1 MKKPINWFWSQPVLL
16 VTLTTFFWAGNTVA
30 GKAAVGEV
38 SPALLTFS
46 RWGLLMIVLPLFYA
60 RQMRSTWPVL
70 RQKRLYILAMGA
82 LGLAAFNLLFYVSAH
97 YTTAVNIGILQGAI
111 PIIVLIGAFFLHGAR
126 VSGIQI
132 IGVIIGLIG
141 VVTVALQGV
150 PLQLSDFSLNH
161 GDLMMAGACVLYAG
175 YTLGLKTRPTVSGI
189 VLFTYFAIAG
199 AFLSAPFAIY
209 EWWNGSIIWPTA
221 TGWVVIAYVTIFPSF
236 LAQIF
241 FLRSVDLIG
250 PGRSGVFVNLTPIF
264 SALLA
269 VLLLGE
275 LFQLYHGVS
284 LTLVIIGLWLARDL
298 SVGQL
303 AKKGSTP

>member
-1 MKKPINWFWSQPVLL
+1 
-16 VTLTTFFWAGNTVA
+16 
-30 GKAAVGEV
+30 
-38 SPALLTFS
+38 
-46 RWGLLMIVLPLFYA
+46 MIVLPLFYA

-111 PIIVLIGAFFLHGAR
+111 PIIVLIGAFFLHGTR
-126 VSGIQI
+126 VSGVQI

-141 VVTVALQGV
+141 VVTVALRGV

-275 LFQLYHGVS
+275 LFQLYHGIS
-284 LTLVIIGLWLARDL
+284 LTLVIIALWLARDL
-298 SVGQL
+298 SAGHPN
-303 AKKGSTP
+303 KKGSTP